1 MKKILF
7 LILTF
12 CISSCCGQKELHGWW
27 GNLEEKE
34 AQAQA
39 PRFSTDQ
46 LMNLVE
52 YWRTHPALVQILA
65 GKSDAEVIQYLRT
78 DVNMKGF
85 RELPRLRELPFAFKT
100 TITELDSINWTLENG
115 FHFYRNA
122 YKIYESNGGQFI
134 EMHSGAGATIYR
146 LYDPL
151 FEDSYY
157 EGWRTG
163 KNGEREK
170 IKEYV
175 LLIDNNT
182 ILIKRGKYK
191 RIIKDNYKDSAE
203 GKQ

>member
-1 MKKILF
+1 
-7 LILTF
+7 
-12 CISSCCGQKELHGWW
+12 
-27 GNLEEKE
+27 
-34 AQAQA
+34 
-39 PRFSTDQ
+39 
-46 LMNLVE
+46 
-52 YWRTHPALVQILA
+52 
-65 GKSDAEVIQYLRT
+65 
-78 DVNMKGF
+78 MKGF
-85 RELPRLRELPFAFKT
+85 RELPRLHEMPFVFKT

-115 FHFYRNA
+115 FYYRKA
-122 YKIYESNGGQFI
+122 YKIYESNGRQFI
-134 EMHSGAGATIYR
+134 EIHYGLGTEIYR
-146 LYDPL
+146 LYDPF

-157 EGWRTG
+157 EYWRTG

>member
-27 GNLEEKE
+27 GNLEEKKHKPSQYSAE
-34 AQAQA
+34 
-39 PRFSTDQ
+39 Q
-46 LMNLVE
+46 LHNLVN
-52 YWRTHPALVQILA
+52 YWRQHPNLGQVLA
-65 GKSDAEVIQYLRT
+65 GLSDADVIQYVRLNVQNSR
-78 DVNMKGF
+78 D
-85 RELPRLRELPFAFKT
+85 LPRLRELPFAFKT

-157 EGWRTG
+157 EYWRTG